1 MKKGD
6 NKMSEERKINLEIAK
21 LIGQPINPAL
31 PSPVALSAVADVS
44 TVGPG
49 EKVFYFASEDTDADE
64 IYEVNTAT
72 GKIVVI
78 KKDPLSDT
86 QLTFTGLNSR
96 LQYVLLDSLLASPDV
111 DVLGRKKSSISRGM
125 DKLEVKRLI
134 DGMIAV
140 ADEIAVGSAEDLYDV
155 IMSAKH
161 ALEDYG
167 DNYVML
173 CGSAVKEGI
182 DNYDKKHVATFQYNV
197 TLPAKLKELG
207 IEVVKV
213 FGKIKTGTAANNEA
227 DSGTESALLDTNKF
241 VLVARDS
248 TIAKGKPVI
257 FVRREIPADIAKLM
271 GAEVDAAERGLWVNP
286 APVQVAGANTLGYG
300 VYGYESVVLAITN
313 KRAIKKSADLSAIL

>member
-1 MKKGD
+1 
-6 NKMSEERKINLEIAK
+6 MSEERKINLEIAK
-21 LIGQPINPAL
+21 LIGEPINPAL

-44 TVGPG
+44 TVDPG

-64 IYEVNTAT
+64 IYEVNTGT

-78 KKDPLSDT
+78 KKSPLSDT

-96 LQYVLLDSLLASPDV
+96 LQYVLLDSVLASPDV
-111 DVLGRKKSSISRGM
+111 DVLGRKKSSISRGL

-140 ADEIAVGSAEDLYDV
+140 CDEITIGTGEDLYDV
-155 IMSAKH
+155 IMKAKH
-161 ALEDYG
+161 TLEDYG

-182 DNYDKKHVATFQYNV
+182 DNYDKKKASSYNYNV

-207 IEVVKV
+207 IEVIKV
-213 FGKIKTGTAANNEA
+213 FGLIKTGDAAANEA
-227 DSGTESALLDTNKF
+227 DSGSETRLLDTNKF
-241 VLVARDS
+241 VIVARNS

-257 FVRREIPADIAKLM
+257 FVRRRIPADIAALM
-271 GAEVDAAERGLWVNP
+271 GAEVDNAERGLWVNP
-286 APVQVAGANTLGYG
+286 APVQVAGVNTLGYG

-313 KRAIKKSADLSAIL
+313 ARAIKKSADLSSIL

>member
-49 EKVFYFASEDTDADE
+49 EKVFYFASEDTDVDE
-64 IYEVNTAT
+64 IYEVNTST
-72 GKIVVI
+72 GKIVEV
-78 KKDPLSDT
+78 KKSPLSDT

-96 LQYVLLDSLLASPDV
+96 LQYVLLDSVLASPDV

-140 ADEIAVGSAEDLYDV
+140 ADEIAVGSGEDLYDV

-167 DNYVML
+167 
-173 CGSAVKEGI
+173 
-182 DNYDKKHVATFQYNV
+182 
-197 TLPAKLKELG
+197 
-207 IEVVKV
+207 
-213 FGKIKTGTAANNEA
+213 
-227 DSGTESALLDTNKF
+227 
-241 VLVARDS
+241 
-248 TIAKGKPVI
+248 
-257 FVRREIPADIAKLM
+257 
-271 GAEVDAAERGLWVNP
+271 
-286 APVQVAGANTLGYG
+286 
-300 VYGYESVVLAITN
+300 
-313 KRAIKKSADLSAIL
+313 